1 MIMYY
6 AENRNEFNNEKY
18 DKYFKDIKI
27 NNADIFEWGK
37 ELKIYKEKWYP
48 LFLFIFYIIF

>member
-27 NNADIFEWGK
+27 NNADIFE
-37 ELKIYKEKWYP
+37 
-48 LFLFIFYIIF
+48 